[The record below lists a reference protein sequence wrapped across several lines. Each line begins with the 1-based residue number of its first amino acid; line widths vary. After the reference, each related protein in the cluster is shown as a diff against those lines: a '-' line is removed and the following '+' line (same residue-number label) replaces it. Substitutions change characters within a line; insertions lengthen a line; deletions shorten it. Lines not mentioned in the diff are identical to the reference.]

1 MSGQPKNKGF
11 QPNDGSP
18 APGYSYWETKGW
30 LSDLDAVVI
39 GAGIV
44 GMNAGLRLKA
54 LHPQWNVLIID
65 RASLGGATTR
75 NAGFACFGSPSELLE
90 DWGTLGPEG
99 TVALVQQRW
108 EGLKLLRRTCG
119 DEALRYRSCGAT
131 EAFTDRDQ
139 FHRAATALTTLN
151 EALAPVLGAAPFSVT
166 KHPETW
172 GLCDLA
178 GAISSPLEG
187 TLDTASLAQTLRS
200 NLHRSGVRVLV
211 GVPVADLTPGDK
223 GWALHTSQ
231 GSIEARHVFVANNG
245 WAADLLNLDV
255 QPVPNTV
262 LVSQPL
268 PEMTL
273 STTVHHDH
281 GFVYAREVDGRLLI
295 GGGRHW
301 ECASEGERAERLI
314 SWAQAHIQGASNLQ
328 VQHRWVGQLGVGA
341 QRTPIVKTV
350 KPGLHVGV
358 RLGGMGVAIG
368 TAIGQ
373 KLAELV

>member
-1 MSGQPKNKGF
+1 M
-11 QPNDGSP
+11 
-18 APGYSYWETKGW
+18 
-30 LSDLDAVVI
+30 
-39 GAGIV
+39 
-44 GMNAGLRLKA
+44 
-54 LHPQWNVLIID
+54 
-65 RASLGGATTR
+65 
-75 NAGFACFGSPSELLE
+75 
-90 DWGTLGPEG
+90 
-99 TVALVQQRW
+99 
-108 EGLKLLRRTCG
+108 
-119 DEALRYRSCGAT
+119 
-131 EAFTDRDQ
+131 
-139 FHRAATALTTLN
+139 LN
-151 EALAPVLGAAPFSVT
+151 EASPRCWAPRLFHHPNPQSSGLDGLPAPFQ
-166 KHPETW
+166 
-172 GLCDLA
+172 
-178 GAISSPLEG
+178 PLEG
-187 TLDTASLAQTLRS
+187 DLDTHPWPGLRS
-200 NLHRSGVRVLV
+200 QLQQHGVKMLAGTAVE
-211 GVPVADLTPGDK
+211 GLTSVDQ
-223 GWALHTSQ
+223 GWAALTSRDR
-231 GSIEARHVFVANNG
+231 SRRHVFVANNG

-273 STTVHHDH
+273 STTVHHDR